1 MEELLMKRTIYHWLV
16 SVFATLVITVPLHA
30 QEIDEEW
37 LNELVQKEVERLLN
51 VDGVLDTAID
61 RGIERFVQKQRQ
73 DAEQA
78 RTNQQ
83 QEKVKNMR
91 PVDINR
97 DHIFGNP
104 DALVTLV
111 EYSDFECPFCK
122 RFHPTVVKLME
133 NNLDN
138 LRWVYRHFPLDF
150 HNPGAQKQAEASECV
165 AEINGNEAFWKF
177 ADFIYQRTKSN
188 GKGLPLDN
196 LRPLAEEVGVD
207 GETFS
212 ECMDSGKMAAR
223 VKEDIDNGVRIGVT
237 GTPAAVF
244 TNQKGEV
251 RIIAGAYPLEDLQA
265 LVDELSR

>member
-1 MEELLMKRTIYHWLV
+1 MRKTVYYWLLPVI
-16 SVFATLVITVPLHA
+16 SVLVISTPLQA
-30 QEIDEEW
+30 QEIDQQR
-37 LNELVQKEVERLLN
+37 LNELIQEEVSRLLN
-51 VDGVLDTAID
+51 DDGVLDEAID
-61 RGIERFVQKQRQ
+61 RGIERFVRNQRR
-73 DAEQA
+73 DAEQGRA
-78 RTNQQ
+78 NQQ
-83 QEKVKNMR
+83 QEKAKNMR

-104 DALVTLV
+104 DAPITLV

-133 NNLDN
+133 NNRDN

-177 ADFIYQRTKSN
+177 SDFIYQRTKSN
-188 GKGLPLDN
+188 GKGFPLDN

-212 ECMDSGKMAAR
+212 ECLDSGKMAAR

-251 RIIAGAYPLEDLQA
+251 RVIAGAYPLENLQA

>member
-1 MEELLMKRTIYHWLV
+1 MKRTISYWLL
-16 SVFATLVITVPLHA
+16 SVLTTLIVTIPLNA
-30 QEIDEEW
+30 QEFDDEK
-37 LNELVQKEVERLLN
+37 LNELIQKEVERLLN
-51 VDGVLDTAID
+51 VDGAMDDAID
-61 RGIERFVQKQRQ
+61 RGIKRFIQKQKQ
-73 DAEQA
+73 ESEQA
-78 RTNQQ
+78 RADKQ
-83 QEKVKNMR
+83 QEKAKNLR

-104 DALVTLV
+104 DAPVTLV

-133 NNLDN
+133 NNRDK

-165 AEINGNEAFWKF
+165 AEINGNEAFWKYS
-177 ADFIYQRTKSN
+177 DFIYQRTKSN
-188 GKGLPLDN
+188 GKGFPLDN

-212 ECMDSGKMAAR
+212 ECMDSGQMAAR
-223 VKEDIDNGVRIGVT
+223 VKEDINNGVKMGVT

-251 RIIAGAYPLEDLQA
+251 RVIAGAYPLEDLQA
-265 LVDELSR
+265 LVDELSK